1 MVFQVLSAFNW
12 LNARK
17 LQYDWVTVTDDDCL
31 MNVNKIYNVYN
42 EITNNVDNISNKI
55 FCGFEY
61 GINRKPIREK
71 KSKW

>member
-1 MVFQVLSAFNW
+1 M
-12 LNARK
+12 NAQK
-17 LQYDWVTVTDDDCL
+17 LQFDWVTVTDDDCL
-31 MNVNKIYNVYN
+31 MNVNKIYNVFN
-42 EITNNVDNISNKI
+42 EITNNVDDISNKI